1 MMLEKVDA
9 TFLDQTA
16 REGDQV
22 PTVAHF
28 EKIFSTLAILHA
40 NCWGKTDEPVRAHA
54 RIPGPVSS
62 IWYLASGIGRSRL
75 RRDIIAPESPVAG
88 QNTSLTVHSCMNI

>member
-54 RIPGPVSS
+54 RTHARTHAYQGQCLV
-62 IWYLASGIGRSRL
+62 SGIWHLVSVGL
-75 RRDIIAPESPVAG
+75 GYGAI
-88 QNTSLTVHSCMNI
+88 SLHPNLQSLDRTRV